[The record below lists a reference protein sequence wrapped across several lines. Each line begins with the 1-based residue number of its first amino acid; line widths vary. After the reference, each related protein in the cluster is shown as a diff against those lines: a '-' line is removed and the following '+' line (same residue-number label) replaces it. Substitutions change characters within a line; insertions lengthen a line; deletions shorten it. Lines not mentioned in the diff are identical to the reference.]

1 MAQPYWNAE
10 LETMPWAEMEAW
22 QAQRIAEFV
31 TLLPTRSVFYRKHLA
46 AFSSHAVHVGSFAS
60 LEALPFT
67 TKGLLREA
75 QSQSGPG
82 RPFGSN
88 QAVPLGNIIQA
99 VSSSGTTGDPMFYA
113 LTRRDLEVWSDGIAN
128 VFFTCGVC
136 PEDVVAHLVG
146 LPMVA
151 GGLPYADGLRRI
163 GAMLAWLGGFPTER
177 ILRALPSLQAS
188 AILAT
193 TSFGVY
199 LSDHCR
205 QLIGC
210 APSELGVRKFL
221 SGGEPGLGQPE
232 IRAKISAGW
241 GTSHIRECMGI
252 GDVMSAM
259 WGECE
264 DGSGMHFNAQ
274 RSVAVELID
283 PAMGARVAWQDG
295 AEGEAV
301 YTTFEREA
309 TPALRYR
316 SADHMMVVA
325 TSCACGRT
333 SPKVRCIGRTDDMLI
348 YKAMNVFPSAIR
360 DIVLSGFSDVV
371 EPYMRIWKDRA
382 DQVRFDEPIPLE
394 IEVRPGVDASR
405 LPKIGRDI
413 EAELR
418 NRLQVRIRASLVE
431 PGTIPRSAYKTALVH
446 VRRDEKE
453 DK

>member
-1 MAQPYWNAE
+1 MGWIYWNHE
-10 LETMPWAEMEAW
+10 LETKPWAEVEAW
-22 QAQRIAEFV
+22 QAERIAGFV
-31 TLLPTRSVFYRKHLA
+31 SRLPARSDFYRSHLGAVAVGA
-46 AFSSHAVHVGSFAS
+46 AGIRS
-60 LEALPFT
+60 LDALDALPFT
-67 TKGLLREA
+67 AKDQLRRA
-75 QSQSGPG
+75 QSQSETG
-82 RPFGSN
+82 RPFGAN
-88 QAVPLGNIIQA
+88 QAARLVDIVQA

-113 LTRRDLEVWSDGIAN
+113 LTRRDLDVWSDGIAN
-128 VFFTCGVC
+128 VFFTCGVR

-151 GGLPYADGLRRI
+151 GGLPYADGFRRI
-163 GAMLAWLGGFPTER
+163 GATLAWFGGFPTER
-177 ILRALPSLQAS
+177 ILTALPRLQVS

-205 QLIGC
+205 KLIGC

-232 IRAKISAGW
+232 IRGKISAAW

-252 GDVMSAM
+252 GDVMSAL

-264 DGSGMHFNAQ
+264 EGSGMHFNAQ

-283 PAMGARVAWQDG
+283 PATGARIPWRDG

-316 SADHMMVVA
+316 SADHVVVMS

-333 SPKVRCIGRTDDMLI
+333 SPKIRCIGRTDDMLI

-360 DIVLSGFSDVV
+360 DIVLSKFSDVV
-371 EPYMRIWKDRA
+371 EPYMRIWKDRV

-394 IEVRPGVDASR
+394 IELRPGIDSS
-405 LPKIGRDI
+405 LLSKIGQDI
-413 EAELR
+413 EVEVR
-418 NRLQVRIRASLVE
+418 NRLQVRIRTVLVE

-446 VRRDEKE
+446 VRRNQTDEM
-453 DK
+453 